1 MSHQAT
7 NWAIKQR
14 GLKPSAKVVLWHL
27 CDRYHPD
34 HGCFP
39 SLDTLADDCE
49 LSRRAVQDQID
60 ILVKAGLVTVEKM
73 ERKKGQ
79 MPRNSYRFSFE
90 NEGEN
95 LGQNLP
101 MAKSALGKKTPPPL
115 ANSDIRLGQN
125 LPTNSVREPLSEPV
139 TAREAQK
146 PVVVVAA
153 ALSRREEILTIMG
166 CDTSGIRPDG
176 RGFTGNTNDQQEI
189 PKWDALGLSKTEQDA
204 KIREMLASK
213 RASQPGFIPSTWA
226 YFTAGMADLA
236 RAKKSRPITSI
247 SPANTETR
255 DQRAARRRKMIGG

>member
-101 MAKSALGKKTPPPL
+101 MAKSALGKKTP
-115 ANSDIRLGQN
+115 
-125 LPTNSVREPLSEPV
+125 LS
-139 TAREAQK
+139 TAA
-146 PVVVVAA
+146 
-153 ALSRREEILTIMG
+153 
-166 CDTSGIRPDG
+166 
-176 RGFTGNTNDQQEI
+176 
-189 PKWDALGLSKTEQDA
+189 
-204 KIREMLASK
+204 
-213 RASQPGFIPSTWA
+213 
-226 YFTAGMADLA
+226 
-236 RAKKSRPITSI
+236 
-247 SPANTETR
+247 
-255 DQRAARRRKMIGG
+255 

>member
-1 MSHQAT
+1 MSHEAT

-60 ILVKAGLVTVEKM
+60 ILIKAGLISVEKM
-73 ERKKGQ
+73 PRKKGQ

-90 NEGEN
+90 NDSES

-115 ANSDIRLGQN
+115 ANSDTSLGQN
-125 LPTNSVREPLSEPV
+125 LPTNLVREPLREPV
-139 TAREAQK
+139 TAREAPQA
-146 PVVVVAA
+146 VVVVEAA
-153 ALSRREEILTIMG
+153 PSRREEILTLMG
-166 CDTSGIRPDG
+166 CDTTGIRPDG
-176 RGFTGNTNDQQEI
+176 KGWTGSINDQQEC
-189 PKWDALGLSKTEQDA
+189 PKWDALGLTRSEQDA
-204 KIREMLASK
+204 KIREMLEVK
-213 RASQPGFIPSTWA
+213 RRTEPGFMPSTWRW
-226 YFTAGMADLA
+226 FTAGLQGLA
-236 RAKKSRPITSI
+236 EAKKSRPRSAENR
-247 SPANTETR
+247 SPAETP
-255 DQRAARRRKMIGG
+255 DQRRARRRKMIG